1 MALAMEKKTD
11 SPHPEQWLTDLP
23 APSAPEGFK
32 PEEMLVCDKC
42 QRKSPPTR
50 LKCFYCGAELKVSA
64 EQSQFLKPNLRKLED
79 WEKGFNLIYLAK
91 SETADS
97 ANIAKLIHFE
107 PNDLSNL
114 FKTGKSLPLARL
126 ESQTESEVLAQRLN
140 EFGLQSKI
148 VSDELLKADVFPRR
162 LRGIEFFADKA
173 VLILFNA
180 DEIVEIPFHEIGLIV
195 VGAFFE
201 RKIESTQSLKKKD
214 DRKIL
219 ETAETSTDE
228 MLIDIYSRQNSDGF
242 RIETKGFDFSCL
254 GAEKG
259 LLAKDNLKKLSEK
272 LRLIAPD
279 AKFDDDYL
287 RIRAELSLVWE
298 VSQRNDSSGVQ
309 RQGLGKFKR
318 VNTFIINNLHQFTRY
333 SRLQWHCL

>member
-1 MALAMEKKTD
+1 MEKKTD
-11 SPHPEQWLTDLP
+11 SATPEQWLKDLP
-23 APSAPEGFK
+23 ASSEPEGFK

-64 EQSQFLKPNLRKLED
+64 EQSQFLKPKLRKLED
-79 WEKGFNLIYLAK
+79 WEKGFNLIYLSK
-91 SETADS
+91 SGTANL
-97 ANIAKLIHFE
+97 ANIAKLVHFE
-107 PNDLSNL
+107 PNDLQKL
-114 FKTGKSLPLARL
+114 LETGKSLPLARL
-126 ESQTESEVLAQRLN
+126 ESETEADVLAQRLN

-162 LRGIEFFADKA
+162 LRRIEFFADKA
-173 VLILFNA
+173 FLILFNA
-180 DEIVEIPFHEIGLIV
+180 DEIVEIPFQEIGLIV

-214 DRKIL
+214 DRKVL
-219 ETAETSTDE
+219 ETAEISTDE
-228 MLIDIYSRQNSDGF
+228 MLIDIYSRQDSGGY

-259 LLAKDNLKKLSEK
+259 LLAKDNLKKLAEK
-272 LRLIAPD
+272 LRSVARD

-318 VNTFIINNLHQFTRY
+318 ANTFIINNLTQFTRY